1 MPDADLLTAGDL
13 LLVADGDAV
22 PPGDEDIA
30 QDTLPD
36 GTVTATDA
44 EVG

>member
-22 PPGDEDIA
+22 PQGDEDIA
-30 QDTLPD
+30 QDTLPE

>member
-22 PPGDEDIA
+22 PPGDEDIDQA
-30 QDTLPD
+30 TLPD
-36 GTVTATDA
+36 GTVTAADA

>member
-1 MPDADLLTAGDL
+1 MPDADLLIPGGL